1 MHLIRLLEI
10 RGHFGQKLIG
20 ANPYVDCE
28 SKFGMD
34 LVLKFCGHIYRVFL
48 IESESHVDEALID
61 GKLLKY
67 GGVGA
72 AYFHKAFGKLPVP
85 LPISRDNDKFR
96 AGPQC
101 HAYWLGCFYSEFLGR
116 KGSRCHDTS
125 AIGRVSGYNR
135 RDEPDIRPALRQY
148 LNCRPTQKS
157 RVDIYVENY
166 PFERHKTICTR
177 PSS

>member
-1 MHLIRLLEI
+1 MFLGRKINRQVNQAVNTFIPSTSLYIATTDFICFNLLE
-10 RGHFGQKLIG
+10 
-20 ANPYVDCE
+20 V
-28 SKFGMD
+28 
-34 LVLKFCGHIYRVFL
+34 
-48 IESESHVDEALID
+48 SEPATWR
-61 GKLLKY
+61 
-67 GGVGA
+67 
-72 AYFHKAFGKLPVP
+72 YFHKAFGTLPVP